1 LKSQNCFGRIVCV
14 LLLCIAGQASAQTL
28 TVLTSLSS
36 VAPPGGGGNLVWT
49 LVQGLDGNFYGTTQG
64 GGETC
69 ANNPFATCG
78 VVFKVTPAGKLTVP
92 YDFCQNDC
100 TDGGAP
106 FSGLFLSPSGKF
118 YGTTTSGGVNHNG
131 ALYEITP
138 SGVLTT
144 LHSFTGTNAEGIPY
158 GPVVEADGAFYG
170 ITGLGGAA
178 AYGTIYKVTPNGT
191 LTTLHTFSGTD
202 GDEVGLEAEGLLEAP
217 NGDFYGATA
226 YGTLNSNGCG
236 TIFKMTSKGAFKTLY
251 GFASSS
257 TQGCGPFDGLVQ
269 APDGDFYGTTVGGGP
284 ANDGTIFKMTPSG
297 TLTSLYSFCSQSN
310 CADGSMPNAGM
321 ILGTDGNFYGT
332 TIYGGATNQGTIFQ
346 ITPAGAYKVLY
357 SFCSQSGCTDGASSY
372 SRLIQATDGKFYGTT
387 SVGGGGNNGGT
398 VFALSMGLA
407 PFVQTL
413 PTSGKVGA
421 QIKILG
427 TDLTGATS
435 VTFHGTA
442 ATFKVNGPKVIVATV
457 PVGATTGKV
466 RVKTPKGTFVSNVA
480 FTVLP

>member
-1 LKSQNCFGRIVCV
+1 MKSQNWFGRIVCV

-170 ITGLGGAA
+170 ITGLGGAS

-236 TIFKMTSKGAFKTLY
+236 TIFKMTSKGTFKTLY
-251 GFASSS
+251 GFPSSS

-269 APDGDFYGTTVGGGP
+269 APDGDLYGTTVGGGP

-332 TIYGGATNQGTIFQ
+332 TIYGGATNRGTIFQ

-457 PVGATTGKV
+457 PAGATTGKV

-480 FTVLP
+480 FHVLP